1 MKLSKIALLIT
12 AMTSGGVMAN
22 DIVTLKFSDA
32 RKDVKGIKAVNA
44 VLNPIGVNVTT
55 IEIPEAA
62 KPILRASESRALTK
76 EEHAFLIKEFNLTQ
90 EQLLEQIKLAG
101 RTPAVKGGGVLT
113 EETGFGPYP
122 KVYDMLSLDKET
134 HKGVLEKYGRMHV
147 NSAEDGTDV
156 DEVMTVVSGGP
167 FRWGFTLKDGS
178 IARFQVEKVGLNDKA
193 VRVSYHGLG
202 MHAGI
207 MDAKQGLI
215 VAFVHGPQEF
225 TMRYKA
231 NVPLPHAKLLGT
243 NPWID
248 FSGNCPVVLDKVKH

>member
-1 MKLSKIALLIT
+1 MKLTKIALLA
-12 AMTSGGVMAN
+12 AMVLASASAIAN
-22 DIVTLKFSDA
+22 DVVSLKFSDG
-32 RKDVKGIKAVNA
+32 RTDVKGVENVNA
-44 VLNPIGVNVTT
+44 VLNPIGINVTT
-55 IEIPEAA
+55 IDIPEAA
-62 KPILRASESRALTK
+62 KSTLKASEHRALAK
-76 EEHAFLIKEFNLTQ
+76 DEHDLLIKQFYLNQ
-90 EQLLEQIKLAG
+90 EQLLEQVKLAG

-122 KVYDMLSLDKET
+122 KVYDMKAMDEKT
-134 HKGVLEKYGRMHV
+134 HKAVLEKYGRMHV
-147 NSAEDGTDV
+147 NSADDGTDV
-156 DEVMTVVSGGP
+156 DEVMTVVNGGP

-178 IARFQVEKVGLNDKA
+178 IARFQVEKVSLNDLA

-215 VAFVHGPQEF
+215 VAFGHGPKEF

-231 NVPLPHAKLLGT
+231 DVAHEPLLGT

-248 FSGNCPVVLDKVKH
+248 FSGAYPVVLDNVK

>member
-113 EETGFGPYP
+113 ERNRFW
-122 KVYDMLSLDKET
+122 
-134 HKGVLEKYGRMHV
+134 
-147 NSAEDGTDV
+147 A
-156 DEVMTVVSGGP
+156 VSE
-167 FRWGFTLKDGS
+167 S
-178 IARFQVEKVGLNDKA
+178 V
-193 VRVSYHGLG
+193 
-202 MHAGI
+202 
-207 MDAKQGLI
+207 
-215 VAFVHGPQEF
+215 
-225 TMRYKA
+225 
-231 NVPLPHAKLLGT
+231 
-243 NPWID
+243 
-248 FSGNCPVVLDKVKH
+248 